1 MFFLVGLIETCHWII
16 LGGPITSLLV
26 ISNTYYDE
34 IVEFASL
41 KASSELLLLLPFL
54 AIFILSFKDYPPFI
68 KTKIKNYTLLTI
80 GLICV
85 IFISENAINGRL
97 IRKGSPHLIK
107 VAYSFIKK
115 ISLFKEAMKDAKP
128 KEVEAN

>member
-1 MFFLVGLIETCHWII
+1 MSTLLFFLVGLIETCHWII

-41 KASSELLLLLPFL
+41 KASSEFLLLIPFL
-54 AIFILSFKDYPPFI
+54 AIFILSFKNYPRFF
-68 KTKIKNYTLLTI
+68 
-80 GLICV
+80 

-107 VAYSFIKK
+107 VAYSFIEK